1 MSQYVPGAIDYIPVI
16 QPYKPNLN
24 FFQQVLQTKQSQYNA
39 GYDKISGL
47 YGTMLESPMLKTEN
61 LEARNKFFNDIAGQI
76 QKISSLDLSRRE
88 NIDAASMV
96 FQPLIDN
103 DFIMKDMAFT
113 KKYQQALDRHEY
125 FKNCTDEK
133 KCGGRFWEEGLAYVQ
148 YKAEDFVNASLEDS
162 LKMANPEYVPYTN
175 AVEKAM
181 QFAKEMNFKKQDLVQ
196 NGKYNIITENGAQA
210 VAPLSDI
217 FIANF
222 SKDGNIRRTYDV
234 LSYLK
239 RKDYAKSNAD
249 KFNGSEE
256 EAEMH
261 YLNSIGDYIEAESV
275 EAQEAALNRLD
286 LAKTKQ
292 TAIEDLAKSR
302 GLDPNDPDDKALMQ
316 EHEQSITDQLI
327 LQGSADINNET
338 AELVNK
344 GAISSSDIN
353 TKRARIDAA
362 MANNLF
368 TTDMYQAAESY
379 AELTQKIVKFEADPY
394 ALASHSASLSLRNS
408 LALEK
413 ARFDNEVQLGI
424 LKGDIVLHPEA
435 GNETLRDDNVSPGGT
450 AKVDDLAEQEKK
462 SEVDLGLSVGG
473 ALDGVSKDIMGYANM
488 VLDPQAIG
496 KKLSDGTV
504 VTKAIQD
511 QVRAELEYVYG
522 ANKPADNG
530 KVNILGI
537 ATQIGDDGKVAIQP
551 PGFVKEDQGFFS
563 KLFTGW
569 STPNVSKEDYEKRWI
584 SDQEPQ
590 APKEKQ
596 LDRSV
601 SGFLNPDGSLVTMSS
616 NSSLYDPNSNLHYDK
631 VIDRLAETM
640 GREGSFLKRFVTV
653 DKEIQNG
660 FKNLNDAKYNLQI
673 ESDRIGKNTALIL
686 NSNPKNMNVDLS
698 GATNA
703 NAQAMVNRIAVGTEQ
718 NKHFVPREQWI
729 NDYVKSYTQSPGAQ
743 ARATRIPGFG
753 SADPAANQ
761 SLNEAIARDEAGD
774 LYDAYIENF
783 NKEYNRASDATQ
795 PYKGFKPPSAFKVG
809 DGGAFLQANTYTIEG
824 VSTQFPGATGAQ
836 GTKYTWNDLSKALAD
851 PMYNDK
857 IAVLINQDPGQ
868 FTNKSGDFNIDDLLE
883 KDMNERVSSKGVDVI
898 GMLYG
903 RLASGADTRKE
914 AIKFSTSV
922 YPIAGNNQDLVAV
935 KFTLNPE
942 TSYDQMGSSATLG
955 LTGISVDG
963 DKAGPVRTVSIIMP
977 KAAVSDENPFFSG
990 LNQTIDD
997 RYVNTYGS
1005 MSVTG
1010 YDAGRAYLKA
1020 AGDHGFDYQI
1030 FTTDETGQE
1039 VATGG
1044 YIPREQ
1050 MTAGQWGELVRGN
1063 FAQEEQRINL
1073 ARTVAR
1079 NTNPNRVFD
1088 LSLKNMTP

>member
-302 GLDPNDPDDKALMQ
+302 GLDPDDPDDKALMQ

-344 GAISSSDIN
+344 GAMSSSDIN

-379 AELTQKIVKFEADPY
+379 AELTQKIVKFDADPY

-488 VLDPQAIG
+488 VLDPGSIG

-530 KVNILGI
+530 NVNILGM
-537 ATQIGDDGKVAIQP
+537 ATQGAPKQEESGFFDKVGAPFASFWDSMLIQAGYKPSPKGQAILDAKAQEQKVAAE
-551 PGFVKEDQGFFS
+551 V
-563 KLFTGW
+563 TG
-569 STPNVSKEDYEKRWI
+569 Y
-584 SDQEPQ
+584 
-590 APKEKQ
+590 
-596 LDRSV
+596 
-601 SGFLNPDGSLVTMSS
+601 LNPDGSLVTMNS
-616 NSSLYDPNSNLHYDK
+616 NPNLYNPNSNLHYDK

-640 GREGSFLKRFVTV
+640 GREGSFLKRFVTI

-703 NAQAMVNRIAVGTEQ
+703 NAQAMLNRIAVGTEQ

-729 NDYVKSYTQSPGAQ
+729 NDYVKSYTQSPGAL
-743 ARATRIPGFG
+743 ARSTRIPGLG

-883 KDMNERVSSKGVDVI
+883 KDMSERVSSKGVDVI

-955 LTGISVDG
+955 LTGISADG
-963 DKAGPVRTVSIIMP
+963 DKAAPVRTVSIIMP
-977 KAAVSDENPFFSG
+977 KAAVSDENPFFAG

-1030 FTTDETGQE
+1030 FAKDETGQE